1 MKAQKL
7 LLTAGLTASMLGM
20 WSCSSDDGW
29 GAVDDKAP
37 TMALATDHY
46 KGAVGRQIPIKATI
60 TDADGIAK
68 INLKCSA
75 LFINKTIDIIDI
87 YGEPLKSYDLNYNFP
102 VAKEETGDNF
112 QIEVTVTDVVGNET
126 KQTLTVTMD
135 GDFEAP
141 VFASAPGSEVT
152 VIMKARTSYTV
163 NVSCTDD
170 QNLDYLE
177 VKWEG
182 LSGQETPIK
191 ATMSGKSGNYSE
203 KFTLPNEEATY
214 NLTLTVV
221 DKEGKSSTKKS
232 TISVSSNVPDYPNL
246 WLADVATTAELNSDI
261 FGVPMYVG
269 HAFEGEKPVP
279 YTYEARYYNAKAGTK
294 IKFLGQKNDF
304 GPVCY
309 GCDATDANLLSDDE
323 EAMKDITLDKAGV
336 YYRITFNIKTYEM
349 KTETYSVTDAKAAWR
364 TELYDKPETFLVWD
378 QWYINFQ
385 LGYLSGGPADVIAFK
400 QDATNPNLFYLEEPM
415 TFDDANNLKANDD
428 GSFTTNFMIHNFH
441 PGGWWDV
448 VAYKPNNAKEPE
460 YWPFWGNFSQEQL
473 NTPDWTEWLNQPKG
487 PNDWCKAPV
496 PSSKFGNYK
505 LIFDAHLE
513 QAKLVPAN

>member
-29 GAVDDKAP
+29 GTVDNAAP
-37 TMALATDHY
+37 SMSLATDHY
-46 KGAVGRQIPIKATI
+46 KGAVGRVIPIKATI

-87 YGEPLKSYDLNYNFP
+87 YGEPLKSYDLNYSFP

-112 QIEVTVTDVVGNET
+112 QIEVTVTDVAGNVT
-126 KQTLTVTMD
+126 TQNLKVTMD

-141 VFASAPGSEVT
+141 VFTTAPGPEVT

-163 NVSCTDD
+163 NVSCSDD
-170 QNLDYLE
+170 QNLSTLL

-182 LSGQETPIK
+182 LPYAQESIESVS
-191 ATMSGKSGNYSE
+191 MSGKSGSFSKKY
-203 KFTLPNEEATY
+203 TLPNEEASY
-214 NLTLTVV
+214 KLTLTVI
-221 DKEGKSSTKKS
+221 DKEGKKTVKESV
-232 TISVSSNVPDYPNL
+232 INVSSNVPNYDNL

-261 FGVPMYVG
+261 FGVPMFVG
-269 HAFEGEKPVP
+269 HAFEGEQPVP

-323 EAMKDITLDKAGV
+323 ESMKDITLDQAGV

-349 KTETYSVTDAKAAWR
+349 KTETYSVADAKAAFR
-364 TELYDKPETFLVWD
+364 TDLYNTPVFDLWGNGSE
-378 QWYINFQ
+378 YHNFT
-385 LGYLSGGPADVIAFK
+385 LGYLNSGPSSVVSFV
-400 QDATNPNLFYLEEPM
+400 QDKNNPNLFYLEEPL
-415 TFDDANNLKANDD
+415 TFNEENNLSEKE
-428 GSFTTNFMIHNFH
+428 GVYSTNFMIHNFH

-448 VAYKPNNAKEPE
+448 VCYKPNNAGEPE
-460 YWPFWGNFSQEQL
+460 YWPWWGNNSQL
-473 NTPDWTEWLNQPKG
+473 TTDGWTEWLNQPKG